1 MRSRASFFNKH
12 FSLHL
17 LRRFWPMWLLW
28 MSFLLLAGPINL
40 SSVYDENLA
49 RFVSYLRDDLL
60 ESAQAVT
67 FFSAIFGALMAMA
80 MLSWLYN
87 ARTCGLVASLP
98 LRREAAYCTSV
109 LTGLVPMLLLDA
121 LVCLIMLLLYHGK
134 GVENRYFLEWLG
146 AAVFGNIGFYGFA
159 CFCGLLTGNVLILP
173 AVYGLLM
180 IAVPLAEAGVRS
192 LFSELLY
199 GYSYGSVWSLWLSP
213 PAWLTEHMQVKT
225 LVQLDAEKGIVG
237 VYTLTGLGYLAAFAA
252 AGLAFVLLGTL
263 ILKKRHM
270 ETAGEVVAVPALR
283 PIFRVCMGLGVG
295 LLGALV
301 FVGAFSYHLTGTAK
315 LVLLLV
321 LLCVFAALGFF
332 AAEML
337 IKKTLRVFD
346 HGFKQLGVICAVLI
360 SLAVLTELDVTGYET
375 RVPRAEDVASAG
387 VGVLREELTEPESV
401 AACIR
406 LHESLIERK
415 AENEEIDK
423 DELRQYV
430 TLSYT
435 LKSGKTLERTYNVAC
450 GEDKRSDPDSA
461 AVRLLSALNL
471 PEARRARVYADF
483 DFGASN
489 IREARVNIIMPDAK
503 GVYRQSGSI
512 QLTPEQAIHLYREG
526 VLPDT
531 EAGTLGGWVIWNSPE
546 HTAEQTNL
554 ELDIT
559 FWPNDEELPQGR
571 AYSPLFISERV
582 LFTSENTLRWL
593 KENLDLEAQPLAG
606 EVEPDGAWLM

>member
-28 MSFLLLAGPINL
+28 LSFLLLAGPLNL
-40 SSVYDENLA
+40 STVYDENPA

-60 ESAQAVT
+60 DSAMAVV
-67 FFSAIFGALMAMA
+67 IFAGIAGALMAMA

-87 ARTCGLVASLP
+87 SRTCGLVASLP
-98 LRREAAYCTSV
+98 MRRETAYCTAV
-109 LTGLVPMLLLDA
+109 ITGLAPMLLADA
-121 LVCLIMLLLYHGK
+121 LVCFIILLMFRGQ
-134 GVENRYFLEWLG
+134 GVENRYCLQWLG

-159 CFCGLLTGNVLILP
+159 CFCGLLTGNVFILP

-180 IAVPLAEAGVRS
+180 IAAPLAEAGVQG

-199 GYSYGSVWSLWLSP
+199 GYSFGSVRSMWLSP
-213 PAWLTEHMQVKT
+213 PVWLTERMQVKT

-237 VYTLTGLGYLAAFAA
+237 AYTLTGLPYLAGFAA
-252 AGLAFVLLGTL
+252 AGLALALLGSL
-263 ILKKRHM
+263 ILRRRHM

-295 LLGALV
+295 LLGALM
-301 FVGAFSYHLTGTAK
+301 FMEAFAGNLRGTGK
-315 LVLLLV
+315 LVLLLL
-321 LLCVFAALGFF
+321 LLCVFAAIGYF

-346 HGFKQLGVICAVLI
+346 HGWKQLGVICAALAV
-360 SLAVLTELDVTGYET
+360 LAVLTELDVTGYET
-375 RVPRAEDVASAG
+375 RVPRAEDVASVG
-387 VGVLREELTEPESV
+387 VGMLREALTEPESV

-415 AENEEIDK
+415 AENEEIDVN
-423 DELRQYV
+423 ELRQYV

-435 LKSGKTLERTYNVAC
+435 LKSGKTLERTYHVAC

-461 AVRLLSALNL
+461 AVRLLSVLNL
-471 PEARRARVYADF
+471 PEARRARVYADL

-489 IREARVNIIMPDAK
+489 IREARVSIITPDEK
-503 GVYRQSGSI
+503 GTYRQSGSI
-512 QLTPEQAIHLYREG
+512 QLTPEQAIYLYREG

-571 AYSPLFISERV
+571 AYSTLFISERV
-582 LFTSENTLRWL
+582 LFSSENTLRWL
-593 KENLDLEAQPLAG
+593 KENLG
-606 EVEPDGAWLM
+606 VEPESGNV